1 MRPIIPWR
9 SRAAVWLLLPGL
21 LGVVAYSVQFSSE
34 TSVAGYWPAAITGSA
49 IYLVFSCGV
58 AATAGA
64 WEGRRYRSNASAI
77 QSSSRSSAA
86 VLADHLWTPLA
97 AGILLQAVAVVLMSS
112 DTWGAPGAPSPL
124 VGLAFASILFFHT
137 CIGFAIGRW
146 LPPVASL
153 PLGLLASYSWLGFS
167 WAVDYF
173 PLRYLA
179 GLVMADCC
187 SVETS
192 LDPRAPIIATAFSA
206 LAGVG
211 LLLIAAARRTSTDR
225 LHRFGV
231 PIGVASFAVVTVIA
245 LVSGSGLGA
254 APITERP
261 QSQSVC
267 NGHRPTICLF
277 PEQRTDGNSGAVI
290 RKAAENLSRSGI
302 TIQPTIRASNAP
314 SSPDDLKMIVQVR
327 MTDADLVHS
336 LTTSVLGDAEV
347 AYCESE
353 PEDTARLNDAAVAN
367 RWLIDVAARGIVD
380 ADRVEP
386 ALEMDDHSLLRE
398 LRNAPASAQAAWV
411 TATIHRLTD
420 CSIGHIAVPAA

>member
-9 SRAAVWLLLPGL
+9 SRAAVWLFVPGL

-34 TSVAGYWPAAITGSA
+34 TSVAGYWPAAFAGSA

-58 AATAGA
+58 TATASA
-64 WEGRRYRSNASAI
+64 WEGRRYRSSASAV

-86 VLADHLWTPLA
+86 VLTDHLWTPLA
-97 AGILLQAVAVVLMSS
+97 AGILLQVVAVVLMSR
-112 DTWGAPGAPSPL
+112 DTWGAPGGPPLL

-137 CIGFAIGRW
+137 CVGFAIGRW

-153 PLGLLASYSWLGFS
+153 PLSLLASYSWLGFS

-173 PLRYLA
+173 PPRYLA
-179 GLVMADCC
+179 GLVMSDCC

-192 LDPRAPIIATAFSA
+192 LDLRAPVIATAFSA

-211 LLLIAAARRTSTDR
+211 LLLIAAARRTSGDR
-225 LHRFGV
+225 LHRFGAQ
-231 PIGVASFAVVTVIA
+231 IGAASFAVVTVIA
-245 LVSGSGLGA
+245 LVSGSSLGA

-267 NGHRPTICLF
+267 SGHRPTICLF
-277 PEQRTDGNSGAVI
+277 PEQRADGDPEAVI
-290 RKAAENLSRSGI
+290 RRAAENLSRSGI
-302 TIQPTIRASNAP
+302 TIQPTLRASNAA
-314 SSPDDLKMIVQVR
+314 SSSDDLNMIVQVR

-353 PEDTARLNDAAVAN
+353 PDDTERLNDAAVAN
-367 RWLIDVAARGIVD
+367 RWLIDVAAHGIVD

>member
-9 SRAAVWLLLPGL
+9 SRAAVWLFVPGL

-34 TSVAGYWPAAITGSA
+34 TSVAGYWPAAIAGSA

-97 AGILLQAVAVVLMSS
+97 AGVLLQAVAVVLMSR

-124 VGLAFASILFFHT
+124 VGLAFTSILFFHT
-137 CIGFAIGRW
+137 CVGFAIGRW

-153 PLGLLASYSWLGFS
+153 PLSLLASYSWLGFS

-192 LDPRAPIIATAFSA
+192 LDLRAPIIATVFSA

-211 LLLIAAARRTSTDR
+211 LLLIAAARRTSGDR

-231 PIGVASFAVVTVIA
+231 QIGAASFAVVTVIA

-267 NGHRPTICLF
+267 SGEQPTICLF
-277 PEQRTDGNSGAVI
+277 PEQRADGDSEAVI
-290 RKAAENLSRSGI
+290 RKAAENLSRSGL
-302 TIQPTIRASNAP
+302 TIQPTIRASNAA
-314 SSPDDLKMIVQVR
+314 SSPDDLNMIVQVR

-336 LTTSVLGDAEV
+336 LTTSVLGDSEV

-353 PEDTARLNDAAVAN
+353 PDDTERLNDAAVAN
-367 RWLIDVAARGIVD
+367 RWLIDVAADGIVD

-386 ALEMDDHSLLRE
+386 ALEMDDHSSLRE